1 MPNILTPLEA
11 SHVLRCETDD
21 PLMLDLLRS
30 VDFYIEQATGR
41 DWTADAPV
49 VHVGAKQAARILL
62 TLWHE
67 NPAGIGANTGMMPAA
82 LSACLGQLE
91 AYALTLE
98 SDGIPLE
105 ALKLVKCFPT
115 YGDEDI
121 AITITPVLIFNHVMA
136 AAALTA
142 ITLKTAA
149 GATVSATKS
158 ADATGKIVTIT
169 PAASLAAASTYTI
182 VITAAPDEYGQTITQ
197 EIGFRTA

>member
-11 SHVLRCETDD
+11 SHVLRCETND

-41 DWTADAPV
+41 DWSTDIPV
-49 VHVGAKQAARILL
+49 HAGAKQAARILL

-67 NPAGIGANTGMMPAA
+67 NPAGVGANMGMMPAA

-98 SDGIPLE
+98 SDGIPPD
-105 ALKLVKCFPT
+105 ALKLDNSFPAD
-115 YGDEDI
+115 GAVDI
-121 AITITPVLIFNHVMA
+121 AITITPTLIFNHVMA

-149 GATVSATKS
+149 GATVSTTKS
-158 ADATGKIVTIT
+158 ADVTGKIVTIT

-182 VITAAPDEYGQTITQ
+182 VITAAPDEYGQTITK

>member
-21 PLMLDLLRS
+21 PLMLDLLKA
-30 VDFYIEQATGR
+30 VDFYIQQATGR

-49 VHVGAKQAARILL
+49 HPGAKQAARILL

-67 NPAGIGANTGMMPAA
+67 NPAGIGANTGMAPAA

-98 SDGIPLE
+98 SDGIPAE
-105 ALKLVKCFPT
+105 ALKLKSSFPAD
-115 YGDEDI
+115 GAVDI
-121 AITITPVLIFNHVMA
+121 AITITPMLIFNHVMA
-136 AAALTA
+136 VSALTA

-149 GATVSATKS
+149 GATVSTTKRG
-158 ADATGKIVTIT
+158 DATGKIVTIT
-169 PAASLAAASTYTI
+169 PAASLSAATAYTI